1 MSPVHEGTPVTWQIL
16 IGAVMKNEG
25 RQRVCVDTGT
35 SPNLPTGAAFGLL
48 YLSAV
53 IVVSLLMSNLP
64 IGVGLNYPSAIIVV
78 SSLVQLACRLSL
90 LFEVVRTRM
99 RERNN

>member
-1 MSPVHEGTPVTWQIL
+1 
-16 IGAVMKNEG
+16 MKNEG

-53 IVVSLLMSNLP
+53 IVVSLRMSNLP
-64 IGVGLNYPSAIIVV
+64 IGVGLD
-78 SSLVQLACRLSL
+78 QLSL
-90 LFEVVRTRM
+90 GYHCCFFIGTAGVSAVVVVRSCKNEN
-99 RERNN
+99 ERKK

>member
-16 IGAVMKNEG
+16 IGVVMKNEG

-53 IVVSLLMSNLP
+53 IVVSLRMSNLP
-64 IGVGLNYPSAIIVV
+64 IGVGLNYP
-78 SSLVQLACRLSL
+78 RLSL
-90 LFEVVRTRM
+90 LFLRWYSWRVGCRCLK
-99 RERNN
+99 